1 MIAVMVLIGL
11 MGTWLLGVLDPN
23 KFLVRILAVLV
34 GIIAFVAAVAQVLGR
49 TLRDPWEH
57 S

>member
-1 MIAVMVLIGL
+1 MMMIGL
-11 MGTWLLGVLDPN
+11 ATTWLLGVLDPDG
-23 KFLVRILAVLV
+23 FLVRFLGILA
-34 GIIAFVAAVAQVLGR
+34 GIVAFVAAVTQVLGR